1 MKKVLNDSQI
11 GTQIV
16 IQKPFFPNPW
26 VLGVFKVSR
35 SVLFIIRILSPYHVC
50 EEAVSELVSILVWN
64 RFLRYRKEILYSDV
78 LIETVTTCDPEKL
91 WYRKV
96 TTLKYTHISMGWKF
110 HFLHAYSLLIES
122 LFHLKLCHYKYM
134 YVNIFTPFCVV
145 SSKHEAQ

>member
-50 EEAVSELVSILVWN
+50 EEAVSELVSILV
-64 RFLRYRKEILYSDV
+64 
-78 LIETVTTCDPEKL
+78 
-91 WYRKV
+91 
-96 TTLKYTHISMGWKF
+96 
-110 HFLHAYSLLIES
+110 
-122 LFHLKLCHYKYM
+122 
-134 YVNIFTPFCVV
+134 
-145 SSKHEAQ
+145 